1 MLPEPPDDAEKASYA
16 WRSLPFL
23 TGALTF
29 SSVCAIAAQ
38 AWFEFRNPVA
48 YPFMIYTALF
58 LAYQAVSLPVNF
70 PAAASTW
77 PGTQAGL
84 ARGIRRPGRP

>member
-70 PAAASTW
+70 ARRGFDLA
-77 PGTQAGL
+77 GTQGRVSCVETAGL
-84 ARGIRRPGRP
+84 A